1 MAQELFQKVA
11 YIGLRNADGSF
22 MLNVPLYVKV
32 SELNKNGMTDT
43 QEKVLH
49 RISEIMIQRYEKQ
62 LSEYFAGLKRAN
74 NENKNGGNNE
84 QRTFQSSEV

>member
-62 LSEYFAGLKRAN
+62 LSEYFASLQRAN
-74 NENKNGGNNE
+74 NENKENE
-84 QRTFQSSEV
+84 L

>member
-22 MLNVPLYVKV
+22 MLNVPLYVKI

-43 QEKVLH
+43 QEKVLPH
-49 RISEIMIQRYEKQ
+49 CHCVASR
-62 LSEYFAGLKRAN
+62 
-74 NENKNGGNNE
+74 KNLV
-84 QRTFQSSEV
+84 F

>member
-1 MAQELFQKVA
+1 
-11 YIGLRNADGSF
+11 

-62 LSEYFAGLKRAN
+62 LSEYFVSLKRAN
-74 NENKNGGNNE
+74 NENKENE
-84 QRTFQSSEV
+84 L